1 LQPLLEALAL
11 PPGVLI
17 TADAMHCQQK
27 SARFITQEPDG
38 DYLFGL
44 KGNQDG
50 AQKTA
55 EALVSSALSPSENSV
70 EWEKHHDRLERRR
83 LVRLAVTPE
92 TIGLVGCWQVIGV
105 RREVIPLDQGESETR
120 DELGLYVTSCP
131 RE

>member
-1 LQPLLEALAL
+1 MEL
-11 PPGVLI
+11 
-17 TADAMHCQQK
+17 
-27 SARFITQEPDG
+27 RRR
-38 DYLFGL
+38 L
-44 KGNQDG
+44 KRW
-50 AQKTA
+50 
-55 EALVSSALSPSENSV
+55 SPSALSPSENSV